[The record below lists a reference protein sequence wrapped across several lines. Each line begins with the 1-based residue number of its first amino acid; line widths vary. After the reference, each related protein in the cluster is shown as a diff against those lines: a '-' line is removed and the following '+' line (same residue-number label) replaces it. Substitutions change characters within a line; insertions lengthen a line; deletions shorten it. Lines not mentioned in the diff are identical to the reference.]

1 VRQSLFNV
9 IVPPRDGRGSRWT
22 YRGARYYRRQ
32 AKARQEAALV
42 VTFARA
48 GRYVGALQADLAE
61 AARCQAVA
69 AAIIGEMAAF

>member
-1 VRQSLFNV
+1 
-9 IVPPRDGRGSRWT
+9 
-22 YRGARYYRRQ
+22 
-32 AKARQEAALV
+32 LV